1 MPHKK
6 LNFHIKQG
14 NKSCH
19 NVVRLLLAEQTKLVK
34 VLVRLD
40 LNTQKETARKARES
54 SCEIDAKLLEVAT
67 RGHWGVECL
76 HWMLD
81 VVFREDKLRYRE
93 RIGAQNLSTIRKIIL
108 GVLAQDKTLKCG
120 REGKRLIASSDPK
133 YRELILKSIF

>member
-40 LNTQKETARKARES
+40 LKTHKRKQSNRKQEP
-54 SCEIDAKLLEVAT
+54 T
-67 RGHWGVECL
+67 
-76 HWMLD
+76 
-81 VVFREDKLRYRE
+81 
-93 RIGAQNLSTIRKIIL
+93 TITT
-108 GVLAQDKTLKCG
+108 TLK
-120 REGKRLIASSDPK
+120 RTI
-133 YRELILKSIF
+133 